1 MTKIAFDTA
10 FDPRHGEP
18 VRVMPGIRRITCRNP
33 GPFTGDGTNT
43 YIVGEGA
50 VAVIDPGP
58 HDAAHLDAILKAT
71 AGERIVQILVTHT
84 HADHSPLAGALKAA
98 TGATT
103 FGYGPHGAGQGGLAQ
118 NAIRLDAAGDHAFS
132 PDERLAHGDA
142 VDGEGYRLEA
152 VFTPGHTSNHMAYAL
167 AGERVLFAGD
177 HVMAWATSVIAPP
190 DGHMGRYLAS
200 LRLLLERDDR
210 LYLPGHGPE
219 KAAPASFVRAFIA
232 HRLMR
237 EGAILDAVRA
247 GRDTVPAIV
256 DQVYRGLADKLK
268 PAAGLSTLAHLDH
281 LIEQGKVR
289 AQAEGRYAAN

>member
-1 MTKIAFDTA
+1 MNDIAFETA
-10 FDPRHGEP
+10 FDPRPGEP
-18 VRVMPGIRRITCRNP
+18 VRVAPGVRRITCRNP
-33 GPFTGDGTNT
+33 GPFTGAGTNT

-71 AGERIVQILVTHT
+71 AGERIIHILITHT
-84 HADHSPLAGALKAA
+84 HADHSPLAGALKEK
-98 TGATT
+98 TGAVT
-103 FGYGPHGAGQGGLAQ
+103 FGYGPHGAGRGAGRD
-118 NAIRLDAAGDHAFS
+118 AIRLDAAGDHAFS

-190 DGHMGRYLAS
+190 DGHMGSYLAS
-200 LRLLLERDDR
+200 LRALLERDDR

-219 KAAPASFVRAFIA
+219 KANPASFVRAFIA

-247 GRDTVPAIV
+247 GRDSVPAIV
-256 DQVYRGLADKLK
+256 DQVYRGLSDQLK
-268 PAAGLSTLAHLDH
+268 PAAGLSTLAHLEH
-281 LIEQGKVR
+281 LIEQDKV
-289 AQAEGRYAAN
+289 AALPSGGYAAI

>member
-1 MTKIAFDTA
+1 MADIAFETA
-10 FDPRHGEP
+10 FAPRYGEAVAVAP
-18 VRVMPGIRRITCRNP
+18 GVRRLTCRNP
-33 GPFTGDGTNT
+33 GPFTCDGTNT
-43 YIVGEGA
+43 YIVGAGA

-58 HDAAHLDAILKAT
+58 DDPAHLDAILHAT
-71 AGERIVQILVTHT
+71 RAERIAHILITHT
-84 HADHSPLAGALKAA
+84 HADHSPLSAALKTA

-103 FGYGPHGAGQGGLAQ
+103 FGYGPHGAGRTGDPA
-118 NAIRLDAAGDHAFS
+118 AIRLDAAGDQAFV
-132 PDERLAHGDA
+132 PDVRLAHGD
-142 VDGEGYRLEA
+142 VVEGDGYRLEA

-167 AGERVLFAGD
+167 NGSGILFVGD

-190 DGHMGRYLAS
+190 DGHMGSYLAS

-219 KAAPASFVRAFIA
+219 KVNPASFVRAYIA

-237 EGAILDAVRA
+237 EGAILDAVRG

-256 DQVYRGLADKLK
+256 DQVYRGLTEKLK
-268 PAAGLSTLAHLDH
+268 PAAGLSTLAHLAH

-289 AQAEGRYAAN
+289 EEATGRYAAV

>member
-1 MTKIAFDTA
+1 MADIAFETA
-10 FDPRHGEP
+10 FAPRYGEAVTVAP
-18 VRVMPGIRRITCRNP
+18 GVRRLTCRNP

-43 YIVGEGA
+43 YIVGAGA

-58 HDAAHLDAILKAT
+58 DDPAHLDAILHAT
-71 AGERIVQILVTHT
+71 RAERIAHILITHT
-84 HADHSPLAGALKAA
+84 HADHSPLSPALKAA

-103 FGYGPHGAGQGGLAQ
+103 FGYGPHGAGRTADPA
-118 NAIRLDAAGDHAFS
+118 AIRLDAAGDHAFV
-132 PDERLAHGDA
+132 PDVRLVHGD
-142 VDGEGYRLEA
+142 VMEGESYRLEA

-167 AGERVLFAGD
+167 NGSGILFVGD

-190 DGHMGRYLAS
+190 DGHMGSYLAS

-219 KAAPASFVRAFIA
+219 KANPASFVRAYIA

-237 EGAILDAVRA
+237 EGAILDAVRG

-256 DQVYRGLADKLK
+256 DQVYRGLVEKLK
-268 PAAGLSTLAHLDH
+268 PAAGLSTLAHLAH

-289 AQAEGRYAAN
+289 EESTGRYVAV